1 MTTAYPHS
9 RGRLVTALLFVALLA
24 GGYHLSPVTVPEPF
38 ARARPVQYPQHSY
51 HIPDAS
57 AVGVPNFGA
66 IKDVQL
72 RKKTFLDF
80 LQPFVDAKNNEVR
93 MQRRRL
99 ELIAA
104 KLQRGQ
110 RLRQDENRF
119 LWDLALNYEVKTDDL
134 HDEGFIDRLLHRVDI
149 LPPSLVLAQA
159 ANESAWGTSRFAK
172 EGNNFFGQWCYQEGC
187 GLVPVRRRAN
197 ASHEV
202 KSFSSIEESVS
213 AYFRNLNTN
222 PGYQDLRLTR
232 QALRSKEQPID
243 GISLTEGLE
252 RYSERGEAYVDDL
265 QRMIYRNNLLNRDRT
280 LYP

>member
-38 ARARPVQYPQHSY
+38 ARARPVQYPQLSY

-80 LQPFVDAKNNEVR
+80 LQPFVDTKNNEVR

>member
-1 MTTAYPHS
+1 MTTDLPHR
-9 RGRLVTALLFVALLA
+9 RGRLVTALLFAALLA
-24 GGYHLSPVTVPEPF
+24 GGYHLSPVTAPEPF
-38 ARARPVQYPQHSY
+38 ARARPVQYPPLSY

-119 LWDLALNYEVKTDDL
+119 LWDLALSYEVKTDDL

-252 RYSERGEAYVDDL
+252 RYSERGEAYVNDL

>member
-1 MTTAYPHS
+1 MTTAHPY
-9 RGRLVTALLFVALLA
+9 RRARLVIALLFAALLA
-24 GGYHLSPVTVPEPF
+24 GGYHLAPVTVPESF
-38 ARARPVQYPQHSY
+38 ARARPVQYPQLSY
-51 HIPDAS
+51 YIPDAS

-66 IKDVQL
+66 IRDVQL

-119 LWDLALNYEVKTDDL
+119 LWDLALDYEVKTDDL

-252 RYSERGEAYVDDL
+252 RYSERGEAYVNDL
-265 QRMIYRNNLLNRDRT
+265 QRMIYRNNLLNRDRS